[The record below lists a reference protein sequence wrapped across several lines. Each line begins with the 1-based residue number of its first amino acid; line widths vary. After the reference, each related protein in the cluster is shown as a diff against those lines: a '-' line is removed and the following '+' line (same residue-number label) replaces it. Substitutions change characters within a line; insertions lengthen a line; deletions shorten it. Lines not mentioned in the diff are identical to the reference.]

1 MTYIQ
6 EFDGNV
12 KTTGVT
18 TDTLFYEQRATKGLV
33 FRVGEADVGVVGYNG
48 NVKHIYIPDFWN
60 GLPITYIDVHAFQNA
75 GIVSVR
81 LPKHLELVDD
91 YAFAGCSSLAS
102 IDLGEEIS
110 RIGENAFDGCSSLAK
125 VKIGATVLPS
135 YDETSFGELALN
147 PKLIRPAKVETA
159 VAWEQIAD
167 TFGFDLV
174 VDYFNGNAETSTSA
188 VQDGDGNNIVNTYAK
203 QNGNYPNL
211 GVGYATA
218 AYKAEKTAFTNS
230 SFTEYELSSPPTLS
244 KGTYQ
249 FNAICNGIATS
260 AMVYFDGT
268 HATNKYVFCRVD
280 ATPNNYDYDSV
291 FFIDIASNGGLL
303 CSYLAVDGGMPPS
316 ASSILYRKIN

>member
-135 YDETSFGELALN
+135 YDETSFGELAPN
-147 PKLIRPAKVETA
+147 PKLIRPAMVETA

-167 TFGFDLV
+167 TFGFELV

-188 VQDGDGNNIVNTYAK
+188 VQDGAGNIIVNTYAK
-203 QNGNYPNL
+203 QNGDYPNM
-211 GVGYATA
+211 GVGYATN
-218 AYKAEKTAFTNS
+218 AEETDFTNS
-230 SFTEYELSSPPTLS
+230 SFTEYELSSPPVLS
-244 KGTYQ
+244 EGTYQ

-280 ATPNNYDYDSV
+280 APPYNYNYDSV
-291 FFIDIASNGGLL
+291 FFIDIASNGELL
-303 CSYLAVDGGMPPS
+303 CCYLAADGGMPPS
-316 ASSILYRKIN
+316 AFSILYRKIN